1 MDSEGLLEYLE
12 NIIKPALEK
21 YAEERN
27 MSVEQ
32 LLLEFIN
39 LENTGLFNYK
49 GKQSTVYN
57 RLKNN
62 NISTLKELFDL
73 YDSNLIDYGKNELKY
88 NYYIHNEI
96 DGIVALLKFRFL
108 GIKSD
113 NLKKLLDYKIHMNF
127 NINIDDVHVKYGYPG
142 DVCYSVYGNKF
153 ILENIFNRI
162 DEFYCVLKSCGFDQ
176 IGVKALID
184 IAYYQKIDD
193 VSLGEFL
200 SNLSLDMLKDRFLKV
215 PQELKIFLNILS
227 IIDDFYKS
235 YDKDVIHK
243 KC

>member
-1 MDSEGLLEYLE
+1 MNPEDLLEYLE

-27 MSVEQ
+27 IDIEQ
-32 LLLEFIN
+32 LLLESIT

-73 YDSNLIDYGKNELKY
+73 YDSNSIDYGKNELKY

-108 GIKSD
+108 GIK
-113 NLKKLLDYKIHMNF
+113 
-127 NINIDDVHVKYGYPG
+127 V
-142 DVCYSVYGNKF
+142 
-153 ILENIFNRI
+153 
-162 DEFYCVLKSCGFDQ
+162 
-176 IGVKALID
+176 
-184 IAYYQKIDD
+184 
-193 VSLGEFL
+193 
-200 SNLSLDMLKDRFLKV
+200 
-215 PQELKIFLNILS
+215 
-227 IIDDFYKS
+227 II
-235 YDKDVIHK
+235 
-243 KC
+243 